1 MDLHRPNFP
10 ARPASSAPVSGALSL
25 ACELLP
31 RGWMPLRTREATE
44 EWSMKTIEV
53 VIGDRITL
61 EILPDE
67 LEPVSEGD
75 DEPAGARVTIVDLV
89 PDIYDR

>member
-1 MDLHRPNFP
+1 MDLRHPKLP
-10 ARPASSAPVSGALSL
+10 ARLTASPPVSVRLSL
-25 ACELLP
+25 ACELLL
-31 RGWMPLRTREATE
+31 RDRMPLRTREATE

-67 LEPVSEGD
+67 LEPASEAD
-75 DEPAGARVTIVDLV
+75 DEPVGSRVTIVDLV
-89 PDIYDR
+89 PDIYER

>member
-1 MDLHRPNFP
+1 MDLHRPNFL
-10 ARPASSAPVSGALSL
+10 AQPASSTPASEALSL
-25 ACELLP
+25 ACDLLL
-31 RGWMPLRTREATE
+31 RGRMPLRTREATE

-67 LEPVSEGD
+67 LEPASEAD
-75 DEPAGARVTIVDLV
+75 DEPAGTRVTIVDLV
-89 PDIYDR
+89 PDIYER